1 MGLIMMGRDGMV
13 LAAVALL
20 AARSAAEPQAVA
32 YATAQVPY
40 QFSDFG
46 AQAYYRQGFQGGY
59 THGMSIGS
67 GKGYQA
73 GHHVG
78 LAEGFQAG
86 IPQGM
91 QTGFQKG
98 YTEATPRGYYSG
110 FQNGYVQG
118 MPFGAK
124 KGEKEGFPIGEKYG
138 FNAGYYKGGQEGF
151 AYGEKAA
158 EPVGRSMGFHKGYPS
173 GHHAGFHDGY
183 LKGFHSGELRGESI
197 GHSHGFMT
205 GRQEGL
211 HSGYMAGFQQGLLEG
226 QRAVVPWNHAVQAV
240 HASFPGASLPSVSL
254 PATAQPNLNSA
265 VHWKPLD
272 HVTAG
277 PVAAPGT
284 GPITGSNIPFA
295 ITAGTTK
302 APDANGGM
310 PAPTDAKVVAA
321 NTNAPFYTIGGKADL
336 SKDLPPSA
344 QGLVAAAG
352 DKVTH
357 EKPWKPDAALD
368 GPSVTPRPEHLPG
381 VPAQGQVP
389 KEAQTGGTQ

>member
-32 YATAQVPY
+32 YATAQVQY

-46 AQAYYRQGFQGGY
+46 AQAYCRQGFQGGY
-59 THGMSIGS
+59 TWGMSIGS

-98 YTEATPRGYYSG
+98 YTEATPRGYYNG
-110 FQNGYVQG
+110 FQHGYVQC

-138 FNAGYYKGGQEGF
+138 FNVGYAKGGEQGF

-158 EPVGRSMGFHKGYPS
+158 EPVGRSVGFHKGYPA

-183 LKGFHSGELRGESI
+183 LKGFHTGELRGEGI
-197 GHSHGFMT
+197 GHSQGFAS

-226 QRAVVPWNHAVQAV
+226 QRAAVPWARAVTAV
-240 HASFPGASLPSVSL
+240 HGALPIVGLPTSQAPKVAAGDPVPL
-254 PATAQPNLNSA
+254 PAGENKMVQWSPLNVATPGPTAVKGTPVTGSDIPYAVTHGSTQPNGA
-265 VHWKPLD
+265 
-272 HVTAG
+272 
-277 PVAAPGT
+277 
-284 GPITGSNIPFA
+284 
-295 ITAGTTK
+295 
-302 APDANGGM
+302 
-310 PAPTDAKVVAA
+310 APTDSKVVGH
-321 NTNAPFYTIGGKADL
+321 NLFAPFYTVGGKAAPL
-336 SKDLPPSA
+336 KDSLPDSSA
-344 QGLVAAAG
+344 TQLKAAG
-352 DKVTH
+352 ANVAH
-357 EKPWKPDAALD
+357 EGVWKPDHSLD
-368 GPSVTPRPEHLPG
+368 GPSTTPKPQAELQQNVPG
-381 VPAQGQVP
+381 F
-389 KEAQTGGTQ
+389 KR